1 MPDRMHMLDTGYP
14 NFSGY
19 EKTSEKVDAIQNYLF
34 MLLEELRFLL
44 RNLDLDNFNEQGI
57 KDLAAAAANAM
68 ADKNPEFESVITNIL
83 YSNTVITNELYAN
96 YGEIADL
103 TVWRLRT
110 DYMRARNYLNGN
122 TADINYIDIHDEQ
135 ISFITASVATPLRT
149 TQLVRDG
156 LAFYWADEERSHMTC
171 VEATA
176 WPVMVYVYDE
186 LTKLS
191 IRFETIQLTNGTTT
205 YAPVITLGAGDENG
219 RSKGYIYKRQNDLLI
234 RYLTSSGEYTDISL
248 NDFVD
253 AKHRRLA
260 SCDIDPVEGTVDYTV
275 EGDENTYHIT
285 FTISGDTVTYV
296 WPDGHRCEV
305 TIPEDTE

>member
-57 KDLAAAAANAM
+57 KDLANAAAEALTKM
-68 ADKNPEFESVITNIL
+68 DKNPEFESVVTNIL

-110 DYMRARNYLNGN
+110 DYQRAWNYLNGT
-122 TADINYIDIHDEQ
+122 TADINYIDIHDEE
-135 ISFITASVATPLRT
+135 IDFITASVASPLRT
-149 TQLVRDG
+149 AQLVRDG
-156 LAFYWADEERSHMTC
+156 LKFYWADETKTRMTC
-171 VEATA
+171 VEETA
-176 WPVMVYVYDE
+176 WPVKVYIYDE

-191 IRFETIQLTNGTTT
+191 IKFQTITLTNGTTT

-219 RSKGYIYKRQNDLLI
+219 RSKGFIYKRQNDLLL
-234 RYLTSSGEYTDISL
+234 RYLTSAGENTDISL
-248 NDFVD
+248 GDFVD
-253 AKHRRLA
+253 AKHRRLK
-260 SCDIDPVEGTVDYTV
+260 SCSIDKTNGLVFYKV
-275 EGDENTYHIT
+275 EGDNTQYSIT
-285 FTISGDTVTYV
+285 FSVVGSTVTYT
-296 WPDGHRCEV
+296 WPDGHTCEV
-305 TIPEDTE
+305 SIS

>member
-57 KDLAAAAANAM
+57 KDLAAEAAKALTDF
-68 ADKNPEFESVITNIL
+68 DKNPQFESVVTNIL

-96 YGEIADL
+96 YGEISDL

-110 DYMRARNYLNGN
+110 DYMRALNYLNGN
-122 TADINYIDIHDEQ
+122 TGDLNYIDIHDEE
-135 ISFITASVATPLRT
+135 IDFNTAAVETPLRT
-149 TQLVRDG
+149 IQLVRDG
-156 LAFYWADEERSHMTC
+156 LYFYWADADHSRMTC
-171 VEATA
+171 VETTP
-176 WPVMVYVYDE
+176 WPVRVYAYKE
-186 LTKLS
+186 MTKLT
-191 IRFETIQLTNGTTT
+191 IRFQTITLTNGTTT

-219 RSKGYIYKRQNDLLI
+219 NSKGFIYKRQSDLLI
-234 RYLTSSGEYTDISL
+234 RYLTSAGEYTDISL

-260 SCDIDPVEGTVDYTV
+260 SCIINSGTGTVAYTV
-275 EGDENTYHIT
+275 EGDNTVYGLT
-285 FTISGDTVTYV
+285 FTENGDTVTYT
-296 WPDGHRCEV
+296 WPDGHTCEV
-305 TIPEDTE
+305 TIT